1 MTDQAPRQARA
12 KGQQKWTAGHVRKT
26 PNWQSRSAD
35 RQKAAVI
42 DSGLRGQPEPSQM
55 DANFRMSKG
64 TSLMSSKHEAALA
77 LIADHSITATVRVVV
92 DTLLARITSQQYTTD
107 ERLPSERTLA
117 GELGV
122 ARNTVRE
129 ALDILEK
136 HGFIRRRAGSG
147 SFVKGQAVLDDA
159 TGGVAAETSPLDL
172 LVMRGIIEP
181 DMMRLAIINM
191 SPRAIEGL
199 SETLS
204 AMEGVQTDAAEF
216 ARLEDEF
223 HRQVARGAGNPLLTS
238 CYDLLIQARRQS
250 FRAALNR
257 RHLTPRRIQDYQRR
271 YNTLLNAIIARD
283 IESAVE
289 FTKLLLIEEQKL
301 LLQED

>member
-1 MTDQAPRQARA
+1 M
-12 KGQQKWTAGHVRKT
+12 
-26 PNWQSRSAD
+26 SANYD
-35 RQKAAVI
+35 AA
-42 DSGLRGQPEPSQM
+42 
-55 DANFRMSKG
+55 A
-64 TSLMSSKHEAALA
+64 A
-77 LIADHSITATVRVVV
+77 LIADQSVGATVRVVT
-92 DTLLARITSQQYTTD
+92 DTLLARIRAQQYAAD

-117 GELGV
+117 SELGV

-129 ALDILEK
+129 ALDILET
-136 HGFIRRRAGSG
+136 HGVIRRRAGSG
-147 SFVKGQAVLDDA
+147 SFVTGQSGTEDSV
-159 TGGVAAETSPLDL
+159 GGVAADTSPLDL

-199 SETLS
+199 GETLS
-204 AMEGVQTDAAEF
+204 AMEAVQTDAEQF
-216 ARLEDEF
+216 ARLEEEF
-223 HRQVARGAGNPLLTS
+223 NRQIAKGTGNPLLAS
-238 CYDLLIQARRQS
+238 CYDLLVQTRRQS
-250 FRAALNR
+250 FRSALDR

>member
-1 MTDQAPRQARA
+1 MSA
-12 KGQQKWTAGHVRKT
+12 KY
-26 PNWQSRSAD
+26 D
-35 RQKAAVI
+35 
-42 DSGLRGQPEPSQM
+42 
-55 DANFRMSKG
+55 
-64 TSLMSSKHEAALA
+64 AALA
-77 LIADHSITATVRVVV
+77 LISDQSIGATVRVVV
-92 DTLLARITSQQYTTD
+92 ETLLARIRSQQYAAD

-129 ALDILEK
+129 ALDILEG
-136 HGFIRRRAGSG
+136 HGFILRRPGSG
-147 SFVKGQAVLDDA
+147 SFVMGQSGPEDA
-159 TGGVAAETSPLDL
+159 AGGVAADTSPLDL

-204 AMEGVQTDAAEF
+204 AMEAVQTDAAEF
-216 ARLEDEF
+216 ARLEEEF
-223 HRQVARGAGNPLLTS
+223 HRQIARGAGNPLLSS

-250 FRAALNR
+250 FRSALNR
-257 RHLTPRRIQDYQRR
+257 RHLTPRRIRDYQRR

>member
-1 MTDQAPRQARA
+1 
-12 KGQQKWTAGHVRKT
+12 
-26 PNWQSRSAD
+26 
-35 RQKAAVI
+35 
-42 DSGLRGQPEPSQM
+42 
-55 DANFRMSKG
+55 
-64 TSLMSSKHEAALA
+64 MSSNHEAASA
-77 LIADHSITATVRVVV
+77 LIADQSIGATVRVVV
-92 DTLLARITSQQYTTD
+92 ETLLARIRSQDYAAD

-129 ALDILEK
+129 ALDILET

-147 SFVKGQAVLDDA
+147 SFVTGQAEADDTA
-159 TGGVAAETSPLDL
+159 GGVAADTSPLDL
-172 LVMRGIIEP
+172 QVMRGIVEP

-191 SPRAIEGL
+191 PPRAIEALG
-199 SETLS
+199 EILS
-204 AMEGVQTDAAEF
+204 AMEAVQTDAGAF
-216 ARLEDEF
+216 ARLEEEF
-223 HRQVARGAGNPLLTS
+223 HRHIARGTGNPLLIS
-238 CYDLLIQARRQS
+238 CYELVIQARRQS

-271 YNTLLNAIIARD
+271 YNTLFNAITARD

-289 FTKLLLIEEQKL
+289 FSKLLLIEEQKL

>member
-1 MTDQAPRQARA
+1 MSA
-12 KGQQKWTAGHVRKT
+12 KY
-26 PNWQSRSAD
+26 D
-35 RQKAAVI
+35 
-42 DSGLRGQPEPSQM
+42 
-55 DANFRMSKG
+55 
-64 TSLMSSKHEAALA
+64 AALA
-77 LIADHSITATVRVVV
+77 LISDQSIGATVRVVV
-92 DTLLARITSQQYTTD
+92 ETLLARIRSQQYAAD

-129 ALDILEK
+129 ALDILEN
-136 HGFIRRRAGSG
+136 HDFIRRRAGSG
-147 SFVKGQAVLDDA
+147 SFVMGQASLEDTA
-159 TGGVAAETSPLDL
+159 GGVAADTSPLDL

-204 AMEGVQTDAAEF
+204 AMEAVQTDAAQF
-216 ARLEDEF
+216 ARLEEEF
-223 HRQVARGAGNPLLTS
+223 NRQIARGAGNPLLAS
-238 CYDLLIQARRQS
+238 CYDLLIQTRRQS
-250 FRAALNR
+250 FRSALNR
-257 RHLTPRRIQDYQRR
+257 RHLTPRRIQDLQRR

>member
-1 MTDQAPRQARA
+1 MSA
-12 KGQQKWTAGHVRKT
+12 KY
-26 PNWQSRSAD
+26 D
-35 RQKAAVI
+35 
-42 DSGLRGQPEPSQM
+42 
-55 DANFRMSKG
+55 
-64 TSLMSSKHEAALA
+64 AALA
-77 LIADHSITATVRVVV
+77 LVSDQSIGATVRVVME
-92 DTLLARITSQQYTTD
+92 TLLARIRSQQYAAD

-129 ALDILEK
+129 ALDILEN
-136 HGFIRRRAGSG
+136 HGFIRRRPGSG
-147 SFVKGQAVLDDA
+147 SFVMGQSAPEDA
-159 TGGVAAETSPLDL
+159 AGGVAADTSPLDL

-204 AMEGVQTDAAEF
+204 AMEAVQTDAAQF
-216 ARLEDEF
+216 ARLEEEF
-223 HRQVARGAGNPLLTS
+223 HRQIAKGAGNPLLAS
-238 CYDLLIQARRQS
+238 CYDLLIQTRRQS
-250 FRAALNR
+250 FRSALNR

-289 FTKLLLIEEQKL
+289 FTKLLLIEEQKI

>member
-1 MTDQAPRQARA
+1 MSA
-12 KGQQKWTAGHVRKT
+12 KY
-26 PNWQSRSAD
+26 D
-35 RQKAAVI
+35 
-42 DSGLRGQPEPSQM
+42 
-55 DANFRMSKG
+55 
-64 TSLMSSKHEAALA
+64 AALA
-77 LIADHSITATVRVVV
+77 LITDQSIGATVRVVV
-92 DTLLARITSQQYTTD
+92 ETLLARIRSQQYAAD

-129 ALDILEK
+129 ALDVLEN

-147 SFVKGQAVLDDA
+147 SFVIGQSGPDDTIGDA
-159 TGGVAAETSPLDL
+159 AGGVAADTSPLDL
-172 LVMRGIIEP
+172 LVMRGIVEP

-191 SPRAIEGL
+191 SPRAIDGL

-204 AMEGVQTDAAEF
+204 AMETVQTDAAQF
-216 ARLEDEF
+216 SRLEEEF
-223 HRQVARGAGNPLLTS
+223 HRHIARGTGNPLLAS
-238 CYDLLIQARRQS
+238 CYDLVIQTRRQS
-250 FRAALNR
+250 FRSALNR
-257 RHLTPRRIQDYQRR
+257 RHLTPLRIQDYQRR

-289 FTKLLLIEEQKL
+289 FSKLLLIEEQKV